1 MSFLSKV
8 EPHMMRTQFVMF
20 CCKLSFSLKSSAP
33 CMWGE
38 NDEGGHCES
47 SNIPV
52 CHLLVLWT

>member
-1 MSFLSKV
+1 
-8 EPHMMRTQFVMF
+8 MMRTQFVMF